1 MIPSR
6 FITQWRTYAPW
17 AFERQIEQDLIIS
30 RALVELFN
38 DPLISESIAFRGGT
52 ALYKLFI
59 DKPARYSEDIDLVQL
74 KAEPIG
80 PVLDAIRAHLDPWL
94 GKPNSKRSQGRVTL
108 IYRYMAEGLPAIPMK
123 LKIEINTQEHFT
135 VLGQHQKLFSISSD
149 WFSGEANILTYQLE
163 ELLGTK
169 LRALYQRKKGRD
181 LFDLWY
187 VDEHIEC
194 NHQEIVSIFQHYIQ
208 QQNLN
213 ISKAQ
218 FEENLALKLSSELFI
233 RDMDP
238 LLVSGL
244 SWDINDAAKHVK
256 EKFLS
261 SLPGESWKGAD

>member
-1 MIPSR
+1 MIPTR
-6 FITQWRTYAPW
+6 FITQWQAHAPW
-17 AFERQIEQDLIIS
+17 AFERQIEQDLIIC

-38 DPLISESIAFRGGT
+38 DPLIAESIAFRGGT

-74 KAEPIG
+74 KSEPVG
-80 PVLDAIRAHLDPWL
+80 PVLDAIRTHLDPWL
-94 GKPNSKRSQGRVTL
+94 GKPNSKRSQGRVALT
-108 IYRYMAEGLPAIPMK
+108 YRYVAEGLPAIPMK

-135 VLGQHQKLFSISSD
+135 VLAHHQKLFSISSD
-149 WFSGEANILTYQLE
+149 WFSGEAKILTYQLE

-187 VDEHIEC
+187 VDSQIEC
-194 NHQEIVSIFQHYIQ
+194 NHQEIVRIFQHYVQ
-208 QQNLN
+208 QQNLT

-218 FEENLALKLSSELFI
+218 FEENIAQKMSSELFI
-233 RDMDP
+233 RDMEP

-244 SWDINDAAKHVK
+244 NWDINDAAKHVK
-256 EKFLS
+256 EKLLS
-261 SLPGESWKGAD
+261 SLPGESWKGAE